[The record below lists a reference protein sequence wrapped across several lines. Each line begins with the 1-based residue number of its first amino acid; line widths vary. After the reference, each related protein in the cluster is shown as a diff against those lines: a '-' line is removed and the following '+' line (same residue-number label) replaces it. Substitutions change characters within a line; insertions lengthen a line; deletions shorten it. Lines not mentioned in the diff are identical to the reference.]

1 MIIEICA
8 TSIESIINAQN
19 AGAHRLELCENYSV
33 GGVTPSEQFLHEA
46 IKVSSLPI
54 NVLIRPKAGDF
65 IFNDQEYD
73 LMIHKIN
80 LFKELNVKG
89 FVVGFMEKDKSL
101 NSYILKEF
109 REITKGYELTFHRA
123 FDSLSNQ
130 EESLELLIEKD
141 FDRILCSGNKL
152 SAEKGIENLKNYN
165 KISNDRITI
174 MPGGGVNLDNF
185 QKFKKSNFTE
195 IHLSAI
201 NSNDSPHSNFNI
213 IKEIVELS
221 K

>member
-33 GGVTPSEQFLHEA
+33 GGVTPSEQFLNEA

-54 NVLIRPKAGDF
+54 NVLIRPKGGDF
-65 IFNDQEYD
+65 IFNNQEYD
-73 LMIHKIN
+73 LMINKIN
-80 LFKELNVKG
+80 LFKAYNVKG
-89 FVVGFMEKDKSL
+89 FVVGFMEKDRSL
-101 NSYILKEF
+101 NSDILSEF
-109 REITKGYELTFHRA
+109 RKITKGFELTFHRA
-123 FDSLSNQ
+123 FDLLANQ
-130 EESLELLIEKD
+130 EESIELLIEKD
-141 FDRILCSGNKL
+141 FNRILCSGNEL
-152 SAEKGIENLKNYN
+152 SAEKGIENLRNYN
-165 KISNDRITI
+165 KISNGRITI
-174 MPGGGVNLDNF
+174 MPGGGVSLDNF
-185 QKFKKSNFTE
+185 QKFKRSSFNE

-201 NSNDSPHSNFNI
+201 NLDDSPHSNFNI

>member
-8 TSIESIINAQN
+8 TSIESILNAEN
-19 AGAHRLELCENYSV
+19 AGAHRLELCQNYSI
-33 GGVTPSEQFLHEA
+33 GGVTPSEQFLHGA

-54 NVLIRPKAGDF
+54 NVLIRPRGGDF

-73 LMIHKIN
+73 LMINKIN
-80 LFKELNVKG
+80 LFKAYNVKG
-89 FVVGFMEKDKSL
+89 FVIGFMEKDRSL
-101 NSYILKEF
+101 NSDILSEF
-109 REITKGYELTFHRA
+109 RKITKGFELTFHRA
-123 FDSLSNQ
+123 FDFLANQ

-141 FDRILCSGNKL
+141 FNRILCSGHKL
-152 SAEKGIENLKNYN
+152 SAEKGLENLINYN
-165 KISNDRITI
+165 KISNSRITI

-185 QKFKKSNFTE
+185 QKFKNSSFNE

-201 NSNDSPHSNFNI
+201 NLNDSPHSNFNI
-213 IKEIVELS
+213 IKEIVKLS

>member
-8 TSIESIINAQN
+8 TSIESILNAQN
-19 AGAHRLELCENYSV
+19 AGAHRLELCQNYSI
-33 GGVTPSEQFLHEA
+33 GGVTPSEQFLHGA

-54 NVLIRPKAGDF
+54 NVLIRPRGGDF

-73 LMIHKIN
+73 FMINKIN
-80 LFKELNVKG
+80 LFKAYNVKG
-89 FVVGFMEKDKSL
+89 FVIGFMEKDKSL
-101 NSYILKEF
+101 NSDILSEF
-109 REITKGYELTFHRA
+109 RKITKGFELTFHRA
-123 FDSLSNQ
+123 FDFLANQ

-141 FDRILCSGNKL
+141 FNRVLCSGHEL
-152 SAEKGIENLKNYN
+152 SAEKGLENLINYN
-165 KISNDRITI
+165 KISNGRIKI
-174 MPGGGVNLDNF
+174 MPGGGVSFNNF
-185 QKFKKSNFTE
+185 QKFKSSGFNE

-201 NSNDSPHSNFNI
+201 NLNDSPHSNFNI

>member
-54 NVLIRPKAGDF
+54 NVLIRPKGGDF

-101 NSYILKEF
+101 NSDILKEF

>member
-8 TSIESIINAQN
+8 TSIESILNAQN
-19 AGAHRLELCENYSV
+19 AGAHRLEICQNYSI

-54 NVLIRPKAGDF
+54 NVLIRPKGGDF

-73 LMIHKIN
+73 LMINKIN
-80 LFKELNVKG
+80 LFKVFNVKG
-89 FVVGFMEKDKSL
+89 FVIGFMEKDRSL
-101 NSYILKEF
+101 NSDILSEF
-109 REITKGYELTFHRA
+109 RKITKGFELTFHRA
-123 FDSLSNQ
+123 FDLLANQ
-130 EESLELLIEKD
+130 EESIELLIEKD
-141 FDRILCSGNKL
+141 FNRILCSGNEL
-152 SAEKGIENLKNYN
+152 SAEKGIENLRNYN
-165 KISNDRITI
+165 KISNGRITI
-174 MPGGGVNLDNF
+174 MPGGGVSLDNF
-185 QKFKKSNFTE
+185 QKFKRSSFNE

-201 NSNDSPHSNFNI
+201 NLNDSPHSNFNI

>member
-8 TSIESIINAQN
+8 TSIESILNAQN

>member
-8 TSIESIINAQN
+8 TSIESILNAQN
-19 AGAHRLELCENYSV
+19 AGAHRLELCQNYSI
-33 GGVTPSEQFLHEA
+33 GGVTPSEQFLHGA

-54 NVLIRPKAGDF
+54 NVLIRPRGDDF

-73 LMIHKIN
+73 LMINKIN
-80 LFKELNVKG
+80 LFKAYNVKG
-89 FVVGFMEKDKSL
+89 FVIGFMEKDKSL
-101 NSYILKEF
+101 NSDILSEF
-109 REITKGYELTFHRA
+109 RKITKGFELTFHRA
-123 FDSLSNQ
+123 FDFLTNQ

-141 FDRILCSGNKL
+141 FNRILCSGHEL
-152 SAEKGIENLKNYN
+152 SAEKGLENLINYN
-165 KISNDRITI
+165 KISNGRITI
-174 MPGGGVNLDNF
+174 MPGGGVSLNNF
-185 QKFKKSNFTE
+185 QKFKSSGFNE

-201 NSNDSPHSNFNI
+201 NLNDSPHSNFNI

>member
-54 NVLIRPKAGDF
+54 NVLIRPKGGDF